1 LKILVI
7 NCGSSTLKYKLF
19 DMDSQKVLAC
29 GLAERIGEPGS
40 RFRHQA
46 AGREEIIL
54 EIDLPGHR
62 QSVESLI
69 GILTGSGRGVISDV
83 REIAAVGHRVVHG
96 GENFHQPV
104 LVDQP
109 ELQMLEDCLDLA
121 PLHNPSNLTGIKVCR
136 SLIGHA
142 PQVAVF
148 DTAFHQTMPEK
159 AYLYPIPYRYYS
171 DYKIRKYGFHG
182 TSHKYVAGRATE
194 ICGQGGQT
202 RRVITCHLG
211 NGSSLCAVLDGR
223 SLDTTMGFTPLS
235 GLMMGTRS
243 GDVDPSII
251 PYLGEKEG
259 LGPGQVLEMLNK
271 KSGVLGI
278 SGLSSDFRDLERA
291 AAEGHRQS
299 RLALEMFNYRVAG
312 SIGSLLP
319 ALGGLDLL
327 VFTGGI
333 GENSPGVRAGIC
345 ELLSWLGIDLDPDRN
360 LVRGIEAGISKPGS
374 PVRVLVVPTD
384 EEFMIARE
392 TLHITEINNK

>member
-1 LKILVI
+1 MKILVI

-182 TSHKYVAGRATE
+182 TS
-194 ICGQGGQT
+194 
-202 RRVITCHLG
+202 
-211 NGSSLCAVLDGR
+211 
-223 SLDTTMGFTPLS
+223 
-235 GLMMGTRS
+235 
-243 GDVDPSII
+243 PS
-251 PYLGEKEG
+251 
-259 LGPGQVLEMLNK
+259 M
-271 KSGVLGI
+271 
-278 SGLSSDFRDLERA
+278 
-291 AAEGHRQS
+291 
-299 RLALEMFNYRVAG
+299 
-312 SIGSLLP
+312 
-319 ALGGLDLL
+319 
-327 VFTGGI
+327 
-333 GENSPGVRAGIC
+333 SPGGRPRSAGKAA
-345 ELLSWLGIDLDPDRN
+345 R
-360 LVRGIEAGISKPGS
+360 PGG
-374 PVRVLVVPTD
+374 
-384 EEFMIARE
+384 
-392 TLHITEINNK
+392 